1 MDPINVPIIHL
12 FARRTMEG
20 QFRENKR
27 NKIHIDNYSLRL
39 ERDILIGRL
48 AVLERRLDR
57 EIVALDCGEVG
68 RVYILWF
75 LERVRA
81 PVIKRILEIN
91 RILGIN
97 VHNICRL
104 CVVSIPMDP
113 IKVPIIHVF
122 ANISP
127 NVSL

>member
-1 MDPINVPIIHL
+1 
-12 FARRTMEG
+12 MEG

-27 NKIHIDNYSLRL
+27 KIHIDNYLLRF
-39 ERDILIGRL
+39 ERDNLIGRL

-81 PVIKRILEIN
+81 PVIKTILEIN

-104 CVVSIPMDP
+104 CVISIPMDP
-113 IKVPIIHVF
+113 IKVPIIRVF

>member
-1 MDPINVPIIHL
+1 
-12 FARRTMEG
+12 MEG

-27 NKIHIDNYSLRL
+27 NKIHIDNYLLRL

-57 EIVALDCGEVG
+57 EIAALECGEVG

-75 LERVRA
+75 CERVRA

-97 VHNICRL
+97 VPL
-104 CVVSIPMDP
+104 
-113 IKVPIIHVF
+113 VF
-122 ANISP
+122 RKI
-127 NVSL
+127 